1 MTRHAVAIRP
11 GKIDRS
17 PTGTGV
23 SARLA
28 LLYARQQIAPG
39 DALIANSIID
49 SQFIGRIEAE
59 TMVGDYAAIVPSVE
73 GRAWRMGT
81 RDIYV
86 DPEDP
91 WPTGYRVSDT
101 WPGT

>member
-1 MTRHAVAIRP
+1 MAIRP

-28 LLYARQQIAPG
+28 VLRARNRIEPG
-39 DALIANSIID
+39 QALIARSIID
-49 SQFIGRIEAE
+49 STFVGRIESE
-59 TMVGDYAAIVPSVE
+59 TRVGELPAVIPSIE
-73 GRAWRMGT
+73 GRAWTTGRKE
-81 RDIYV
+81 YWV

-91 WPTGYRVSDT
+91 WPTGYRVADT
-101 WPGT
+101 WPGAS